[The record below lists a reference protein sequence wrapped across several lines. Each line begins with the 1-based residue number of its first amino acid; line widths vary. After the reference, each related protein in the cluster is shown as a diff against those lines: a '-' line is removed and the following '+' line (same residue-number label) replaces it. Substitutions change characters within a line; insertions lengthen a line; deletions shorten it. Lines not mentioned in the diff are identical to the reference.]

1 MKLSPEQFDALV
13 EYINA
18 KAAPTQGL
26 NAAGLSKWADRIV
39 DAYGQLEEQ
48 LKGDH
53 YEP

>member
-18 KAAPTQGL
+18 KAAFAETP
-26 NAAGLSKWADRIV
+26 SEWSVDRV
-39 DAYGQLEEQ
+39 VGAYMELEDQ

-53 YEP
+53 DEEQP